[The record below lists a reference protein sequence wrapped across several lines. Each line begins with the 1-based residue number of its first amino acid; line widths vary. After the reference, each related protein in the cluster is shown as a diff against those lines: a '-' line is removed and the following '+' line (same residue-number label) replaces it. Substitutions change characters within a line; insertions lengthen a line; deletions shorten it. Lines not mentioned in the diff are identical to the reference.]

1 MHLAEDAPMRLF
13 LVQHGEA
20 MEKSENPDRPL
31 TACGPGDVAAVGRLL
46 KNGGVVVPRIEHS
59 GKTRARETAE
69 LLSEAIGASGE
80 IGERKDLSPNDPVD
94 IVAKSLKKAETDV
107 MLVGHMPF
115 MSKLASLLVTNDE
128 YADVVAF
135 QKGGVV
141 CLERNDDAT
150 WRVAWM
156 VVPEIAGAL

>member
-1 MHLAEDAPMRLF
+1 MKLY

-31 TACGPGDVAAVGRLL
+31 TASGRGDVAAVGRLL
-46 KNGGVVVPRIEHS
+46 KSGGLCVPRIEHS

-69 LLSEAIGASGE
+69 LLAELVGATGE
-80 IGERKDLSPNDPVD
+80 VSERKDLGPNDAVD
-94 IVAKSLKKAETDV
+94 IVAKSLRKADTDL

-115 MSKLASLLVTNDE
+115 MGKLASLLLTGDE
-128 YADVVAF
+128 YADALAF
-135 QKGGVV
+135 KKGGVA

-150 WRVAWM
+150 WRLAWM
-156 VVPEIAGAL
+156 VVPEIAGAP